1 MNQWPVRYIARVVSS
16 NGVVRIT
23 AISEASST
31 ATPLP
36 KESRDSFVE
45 VASSCIQYIVSSL
58 FHLNS
63 VFVHRGEEENGL
75 LWRRWTDF
83 DKSVI
88 SCWTN
93 FEIYYKFQ
101 KDIFETDIKSTFFFL
116 ISKREIISSLDPSTG
131 IYNYA
136 FDR

>member
-1 MNQWPVRYIARVVSS
+1 MCVCILHVCAEDRDRVGDQGGAYVCHLTGYIRLQGQRVNHWPVRYIARVVSS

-45 VASSCIQYIVSSL
+45 VASSCIEYILSSL

-88 SCWTN
+88 CH
-93 FEIYYKFQ
+93 FV
-101 KDIFETDIKSTFFFL
+101 
-116 ISKREIISSLDPSTG
+116 LDE
-131 IYNYA
+131 
-136 FDR
+136 F